1 MKKPPPVSSP
11 VYRIVVTRPAQKQL
25 LRLPKEAT
33 DRLQTAIDALAHDP
47 RPSGVKKLKGREG
60 YRIRVG
66 DYRVLYSIFDAV
78 LLVEV
83 VKVGQRGN
91 FYDEQEGRLA
101 FIEQPENPVQ
111 LGVEAGHLYS
121 QQRNRVFHTA
131 NPGTR

>member
-91 FYDEQEGRLA
+91 FYDE
-101 FIEQPENPVQ
+101 
-111 LGVEAGHLYS
+111 
-121 QQRNRVFHTA
+121 
-131 NPGTR
+131 